1 MVWGTCASL
10 FFLKTC
16 RYARGLFSCRR
27 GTGVRGAAEAVH
39 IPFILPGKSFCGKKG
54 GRGGKGGGF
63 LQKAWQQEK
72 RLIEGASY
80 LDLFKNFLRFQEII
94 KKNLNMFPEN
104 ARFSE
109 ALGDSKTNL
118 E

>member
-1 MVWGTCASL
+1 M
-10 FFLKTC
+10 
-16 RYARGLFSCRR
+16 
-27 GTGVRGAAEAVH
+27 
-39 IPFILPGKSFCGKKG
+39 
-54 GRGGKGGGF
+54 
-63 LQKAWQQEK
+63 QKAWQQEK

-80 LDLFKNFLRFQEII
+80 LDLFKNFLRFQDII